1 MRGQKCIFSNCA
13 FGHEQIAMV
22 SLHADSPATFWM
34 VVKLKSAAW
43 TGNLGHVL
51 SKQSKF
57 YHFPVYCTLFQ
68 VLPLWKQLEFV
79 CREVCLYNFRQ
90 LQISAS
96 DQKNPK
102 DVFGV
107 KPYLWSASPNNCQ
120 QSLANH
126 LGIPIFPQKMLHHIQ
141 YGGCDTTPVRLL

>member
-1 MRGQKCIFSNCA
+1 MYILQLCLWSRADCYGQPTCRLASYFLTGS
-13 FGHEQIAMV
+13 ETV
-22 SLHADSPATFWM
+22 
-34 VVKLKSAAW
+34 KSAAW

-68 VLPLWKQLEFV
+68 VLLPLWKQLEFV